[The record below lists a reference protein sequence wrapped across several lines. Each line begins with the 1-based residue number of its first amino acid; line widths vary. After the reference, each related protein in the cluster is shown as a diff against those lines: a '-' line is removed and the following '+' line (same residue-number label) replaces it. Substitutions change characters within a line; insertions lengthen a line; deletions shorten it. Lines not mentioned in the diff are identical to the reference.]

1 MMEPLIWNKTIAPI
15 LSSMPRFIR
24 PGSKNK
30 VTAAMRAI
38 LKNAELRGEVRPE
51 RLTPGIISL
60 PWELLRNEIITK
72 QEVFDTAIVEIVDDI
87 FLPLIRAAQ
96 Q

>member
-1 MMEPLIWNKTIAPI
+1 MEQDHRADPLIH
-15 LSSMPRFIR
+15 
-24 PGSKNK
+24 
-30 VTAAMRAI
+30 AAIYPTGIQEQGDGGYAGDF
-38 LKNAELRGEVRPE
+38 KNAELRGEVRPE
-51 RLTPGIISL
+51 RLTPWIISL
-60 PWELLRNEIITK
+60 PWKLLRNEIITK